1 MEFDEDEAD
10 EDEET
15 RLIKLMGSLMVDLTF
30 LDPKDLAK
38 GLGFF
43 VNQEKYEIKR
53 LRLQLIEKKMK
64 SNTPKD

>member
-53 LRLQLIEKKMK
+53 LRL
-64 SNTPKD
+64 